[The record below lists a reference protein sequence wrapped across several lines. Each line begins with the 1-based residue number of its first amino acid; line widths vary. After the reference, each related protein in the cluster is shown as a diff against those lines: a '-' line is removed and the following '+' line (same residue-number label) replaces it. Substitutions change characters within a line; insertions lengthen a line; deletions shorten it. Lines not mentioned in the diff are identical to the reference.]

1 MQVNSAQDYLTRY
14 KRRVIGATY
23 YTTPPEQRNKTNAVF
38 LSTMANAATTR
49 IRFVTPTVSAWGS
62 VPGTA
67 TFSSDC
73 TNCKNGSIAPG
84 VFTTV
89 NTKDILSRQALRP
102 IGIRATVDQQ

>member
-14 KRRVIGATY
+14 KRRVLAKSY
-23 YTTPPEQRNKTNAVF
+23 ASTPPEQKNKTNTLYTSVE
-38 LSTMANAATTR
+38 ANGATLR
-49 IRFVTPTVSAWGS
+49 ERFVLPAVSAWGG

-73 TNCKNGSIAPG
+73 CLTFNG

-89 NTKDILSRQALRP
+89 NTKNGVNGQALMP
-102 IGIRATVDQQ
+102 IGR